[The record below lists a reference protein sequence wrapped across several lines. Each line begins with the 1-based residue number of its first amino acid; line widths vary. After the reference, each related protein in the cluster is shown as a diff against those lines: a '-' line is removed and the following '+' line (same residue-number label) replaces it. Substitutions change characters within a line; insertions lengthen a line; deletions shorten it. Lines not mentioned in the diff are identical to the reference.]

1 MFMARKLLDFKLLLS
16 LYFTFIENLSNQKK
30 DRPWGQYS
38 TNVNLNLLLI
48 YFRN

>member
-16 LYFTFIENLSNQKK
+16 LYFTFIKKLSHQKK
-30 DRPWGQYS
+30 DRLWGQYS
-38 TNVNLNLLLI
+38 ANVNLNLLLI